1 MHKPQRSETKYLI
14 SLIWLQKLFNTKAT
28 EVEGKIPGITNQV
41 AKAALNEKATEI
53 NSKIPDSTGFITT
66 PEFNR
71 LAKIS
76 FDARTKEVAK
86 NLASKVQ
93 VDNTLDRADKNVNLR
108 HFDINYFSGKSNFE
122 NDGMQNFLVFQPALK
137 YFKTSGTKSHQ
148 IIALKFNELSEESI
162 KPPTTLNNSL
172 APEMTFFDGAKIKVK
187 FDGGCLKQ
195 EKITFHH
202 GNIVNVYIVCEI
214 S

>member
-28 EVEGKIPGITNQV
+28 VVEGKIPGITNQV

-66 PEFNR
+66 PECNR

-86 NLASKVQ
+86 SVASKVQ

-108 HFDINYFSGKSNFE
+108 HLI
-122 NDGMQNFLVFQPALK
+122 
-137 YFKTSGTKSHQ
+137 
-148 IIALKFNELSEESI
+148 
-162 KPPTTLNNSL
+162 
-172 APEMTFFDGAKIKVK
+172 
-187 FDGGCLKQ
+187 
-195 EKITFHH
+195 
-202 GNIVNVYIVCEI
+202 
-214 S
+214 